1 MAKNKKVIKYRR
13 NYDKVI
19 AVVTFVLIA
28 VYVVCFV
35 FLYATKSSVKTYET
49 ALGSLYDSES
59 FTALAIRDETVYY
72 SNYSGFVN
80 YYQVEGS
87 KVANGETVYS
97 VDETG
102 KVADLLAS
110 YSTDT
115 SNALSSD
122 DLSLLKET
130 LDKYKLNYDPNEFSE
145 IYNLKTDLN
154 STILA
159 SISADI
165 MENLDSLIDSTGNA
179 NFFNAVGSE
188 AAGVVVY
195 STDGYENFSEDQLST
210 SCFNKNNYGKNV
222 LKNTSGEDTI
232 AAGDAA
238 YKIVNS
244 ENWNLYISLSKS
256 QVEQLDL
263 TNASTVTVN
272 FKSDGI
278 STSCGFELVEVN
290 GQYFGK
296 MSLSKYMIRYAT
308 ERYLDIELVVDEAT
322 GIKVP
327 SSAMTTKDF
336 YVLPTSYLT
345 SSGNENGYL
354 ISYEENGETKKTF
367 IKVARYYTEDNDTT
381 DTSDDYIYVD
391 PNLFPSDS
399 FVLIKEDSKETY
411 SDIKTASLNGVY
423 CVNSGFTEFKV
434 GNILKK
440 NDEYCILENN
450 ATKGVELYDRILLD
464 AKKYSEGEL
473 IY

>member
-1 MAKNKKVIKYRR
+1 MAKNKKVVKYRR
-13 NYDKVI
+13 GHDKLI
-19 AVVTFVLIA
+19 ACATFFLIA
-28 VYVVCFV
+28 VYIICFV
-35 FLYATKSSVKTYET
+35 VLYINKSSVKTYET
-49 ALGSLYDSES
+49 SLGSLYDSES

-72 SNYSGFVN
+72 SSYSGFVN
-80 YYQVEGS
+80 YYQVEGN

-102 KVADLLAS
+102 RVADLLAS

-115 SNALSSD
+115 SNSLSSD

-159 SISADI
+159 SINADI
-165 MENLDSLIDSTGNA
+165 MENLDSLIDSTGNT
-179 NFFNAVGSE
+179 NFFNTVASE

-195 STDGYENFSEDQLST
+195 STDGYEDFSEENLTS
-210 SCFNKNNYGKNV
+210 SCFDKSKYEKNV
-222 LKNTSGEDTI
+222 LKNTSEEETI

-238 YKIVNS
+238 YKIIND
-244 ENWNLYISLSKS
+244 EKWYLYIPLTKT
-256 QVEQLDL
+256 QVANLDL
-263 TNASTVTVN
+263 TNTSSVTVT

-278 STSCGFELVEVN
+278 ETSCGFELLDVD
-290 GQYFGK
+290 GQYYGK

-308 ERYLDIELVVDEAT
+308 ERYLDIELVVDGST

-336 YVLPTSYLT
+336 YCLPTSYLT
-345 SSGNENGYL
+345 SSGSENGYL
-354 ISYEENGETKKTF
+354 IRYNDNGSEIETF
-367 IKVARYYTEDNDTT
+367 IKVARYYTDDNNTVDTG
-381 DTSDDYIYVD
+381 DDYIYVD
-391 PNLFPSDS
+391 PNLFPTDS
-399 FVLIKEDSKETY
+399 FVLIKSDSTETY
-411 SDIKTASLNGVY
+411 SDISTRQLNGVY
-423 CVNSGFTEFKV
+423 CVNSGFTVFKV

-450 ATKGVELYDRILLD
+450 ATKGVELYDRIVLD
-464 AKKYSEGEL
+464 ADKYTEGQL

>member
-1 MAKNKKVIKYRR
+1 
-13 NYDKVI
+13 
-19 AVVTFVLIA
+19 
-28 VYVVCFV
+28 
-35 FLYATKSSVKTYET
+35 
-49 ALGSLYDSES
+49 
-59 FTALAIRDETVYY
+59 
-72 SNYSGFVN
+72 
-80 YYQVEGS
+80 
-87 KVANGETVYS
+87 
-97 VDETG
+97 
-102 KVADLLAS
+102 
-110 YSTDT
+110 
-115 SNALSSD
+115 
-122 DLSLLKET
+122 
-130 LDKYKLNYDPNEFSE
+130 
-145 IYNLKTDLN
+145 
-154 STILA
+154 
-159 SISADI
+159 
-165 MENLDSLIDSTGNA
+165 
-179 NFFNAVGSE
+179 
-188 AAGVVVY
+188 
-195 STDGYENFSEDQLST
+195 
-210 SCFNKNNYGKNV
+210 
-222 LKNTSGEDTI
+222 
-232 AAGDAA
+232 
-238 YKIVNS
+238 
-244 ENWNLYISLSKS
+244 
-256 QVEQLDL
+256 
-263 TNASTVTVN
+263 
-272 FKSDGI
+272 
-278 STSCGFELVEVN
+278 
-290 GQYFGK
+290 
-296 MSLSKYMIRYAT
+296 MIRYAT